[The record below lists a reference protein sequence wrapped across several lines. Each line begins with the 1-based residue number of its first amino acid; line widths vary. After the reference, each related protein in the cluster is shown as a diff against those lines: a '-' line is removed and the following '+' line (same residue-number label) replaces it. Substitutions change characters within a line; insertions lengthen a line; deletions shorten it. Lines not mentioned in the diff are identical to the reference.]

1 LVIWWG
7 PEAPLERGSKG
18 ALGPLDLGIGKL
30 FMTLMR
36 CRSSTRAEGS
46 LKSFSQ
52 RYEHVDNLNDSKIFA
67 FHIFV
72 NDELTKFA
80 SAIV

>member
-1 LVIWWG
+1 MVIWWG
-7 PEAPLERGSKG
+7 SEAPLERGSKG

-46 LKSFSQ
+46 LKSFGQ
-52 RYEHVDNLNDSKIFA
+52 RYEHVDNLK
-67 FHIFV
+67 
-72 NDELTKFA
+72 LK
-80 SAIV
+80 

>member
-1 LVIWWG
+1 MVIWWG
-7 PEAPLERGSKG
+7 SEAPLERGSKG

-52 RYEHVDNLNDSKIFA
+52 RYEHVDNLKLYQNFQEMIMENSYSNTVRIK
-67 FHIFV
+67 
-72 NDELTKFA
+72 
-80 SAIV
+80 